1 MNEIEITN
9 ENFDEEVMKSDK
21 PVLLDF
27 FATWCGPCS
36 MLSPVISEIAEEYK
50 DKIKVGKI
58 NVDEQPALASAYGV
72 MGVPTIIVMDK
83 GEVKATSVGY
93 KSKEEIVKLFPDV

>member
-1 MNEIEITN
+1 MNEIEITK
-9 ENFDEEVMKSDK
+9 ENFEEEVIKSDK

-27 FATWCGPCS
+27 FATWCGPCN
-36 MLSPVISEIAEEYK
+36 MLSPVIAEIAEEYK

-58 NVDEQPALASAYGV
+58 DVSNQEELAARYDV

-93 KSKEEIVKLFPDV
+93 KPKEEIVKLFSDV

>member
-72 MGVPTIIVMDK
+72 MGVPTVIVIK
-83 GEVKATSVGY
+83 NGNITANSTGFKP
-93 KSKEEIVKLFPDV
+93 KEEIVKLFS